1 MDFPR
6 PSWLRKGV
14 CTCEKLTQRDDV
26 QNVEKDKLVRQEPDS
41 VLVEAAVNGDADSF
55 TELCRRYYPA
65 MVAIGH
71 SILGDRHLAEDAAQ
85 QAFANAVRKLPQLKK
100 KSRFAKWLAAISRNA
115 ALDLAGDDKAIVT
128 TDHLSTIAAESKVND
143 VAEAVREAIGRLS
156 ASDREVI
163 FLRFYDGMTYESIS
177 AVLGISTQAING
189 RLRRAKKKIAGHL
202 RRAGFAEVEL

>member
-1 MDFPR
+1 VHIGD
-6 PSWLRKGV
+6 
-14 CTCEKLTQRDDV
+14 
-26 QNVEKDKLVRQEPDS
+26 KDKLVRQEPDS
-41 VLVEAAVNGDADSF
+41 VLVDAAANGDAESF

-85 QAFANAVRKLPQLKK
+85 QSFANAVRKLPQLKK
-100 KSRFAKWLAAISRNA
+100 KSRFAKWLAAICRNA
-115 ALDLAGDDKAIVT
+115 ALDLLEKRDAVGTADDASAV
-128 TDHLSTIAAESKVND
+128 AAEARASD
-143 VAEAVREAIGRLS
+143 ATEAVREAISRLS

-202 RRAGFAEVEL
+202 RRAGFAEVDL

>member
-1 MDFPR
+1 MPQ
-6 PSWLRKGV
+6 K
-14 CTCEKLTQRDDV
+14 
-26 QNVEKDKLVRQEPDS
+26 PDS
-41 VLVEAAVNGDADSF
+41 ALVEAAIDGDADSF

-100 KSRFAKWLAAISRNA
+100 KSRFAKWLAVICRNA
-115 ALDLAGDDKAIVT
+115 ALDLAGDNDAVAA
-128 TDHLSTIAAESKVND
+128 TDNLSTVAAESKGND
-143 VAEAVREAIGRLS
+143 AAEAVREAIGRLP

-163 FLRFYDGMTYESIS
+163 FLRFYDGMTYEDIS